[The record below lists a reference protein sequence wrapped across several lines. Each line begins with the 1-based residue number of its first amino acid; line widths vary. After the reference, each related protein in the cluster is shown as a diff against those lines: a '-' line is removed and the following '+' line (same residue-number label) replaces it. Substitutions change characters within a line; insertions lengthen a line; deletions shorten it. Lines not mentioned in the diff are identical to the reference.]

1 MAASTP
7 LLPQLAATAAQ
18 TALNLPNR
26 RAETTAQSTAAQQ
39 QLASVQRRRSLI
51 TDGFETDQAAR
62 RLSLRRDLGGAR
74 TSAAA
79 RGIASDGGSQTALEQ
94 AMQSRHADAT
104 AQALAK
110 RDADLADNGAAITQ
124 AQQRLKTAERER
136 RLAASPAAAIGRSLL
151 DTGTHYAI
159 QQISLIR

>member
-18 TALNLPNR
+18 TALNLPAR
-26 RAETTAQSTAAQQ
+26 RAEAKAQSLAAQQ
-39 QLASVQRRRSLI
+39 QLASLQRRRSLI
-51 TDGFETDQAAR
+51 ADNFETDQATR
-62 RLSLRRDLGGAR
+62 RLGLRRELGGAR

-79 RGIASDGGSQTALEQ
+79 RGINDDGGSTATLQQ

-104 AQALAK
+104 EQALAK
-110 RDADLADNGAAITQ
+110 RDADLADNGAAIAQT
-124 AQQRLKTAERER
+124 QQRAKILDRER
-136 RLAASPAAAIGRSLL
+136 RLSPANAIGRSLL